1 MCKFGRIIFI
11 YIVMRRLFFV
21 FVLFMALPLGAQ
33 NLKGFYVQKI
43 HPDGLLYFVYPQ
55 KMAEMKGNMKSCRGP
70 LLYDYTYLDARDSV
84 TLLITVET
92 NAIFSTDSLFV
103 DLPDGSRYAC
113 AVEMIYCEPHKNAWK
128 CRVRCMLTYD
138 VWVRMYKEQPFT
150 LTLFSIKDNVGL
162 CFRDKAGVW
171 SKVSARFGRLQ
182 EMIRLNR
189 KS

>member
-1 MCKFGRIIFI
+1 
-11 YIVMRRLFFV
+11 MRRLFLV

-55 KMAEMKGNMKSCRGP
+55 KMAEMQGNMKLCRGS

-92 NAIFSTDSLFV
+92 NAVFSTDSLFV

-113 AVEMIYCEPHKNAWK
+113 AVEMIYCEPRKNAWR
-128 CRVRCMLTYD
+128 CRARCMLTYD

-162 CFRDKAGVW
+162 CFRDKAGTW
-171 SKVSARFGRLQ
+171 SKVCARFRRLQ